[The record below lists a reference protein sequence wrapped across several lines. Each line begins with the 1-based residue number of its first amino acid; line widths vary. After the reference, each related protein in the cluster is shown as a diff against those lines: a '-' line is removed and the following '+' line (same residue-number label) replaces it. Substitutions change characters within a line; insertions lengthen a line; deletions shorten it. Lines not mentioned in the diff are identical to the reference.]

1 MNKDWLDKYIK
12 DENRFGAAVTGGIH
26 LLLIIIALLY
36 TIDFNQDNRSAYI
49 EVTLGEYRSGT
60 VAERAEVRQEQVAT
74 RPNPSEIQ
82 PDRPVPEQPR
92 PIETPQRVTEE
103 TTKPVELTKQE
114 EEVEAE
120 VIRTPETEVVD
131 PQNKQTSETVEEI
144 VIPPKTAEDEKV
156 QEGAETSGDVRGTQG
171 NLNAEQGLGTDEDL
185 SSPYNLQWEGELDRA
200 PMIQPLPENVA
211 NTEAVISVRF
221 EVNPDGS
228 LGRIIPLRKMNPE
241 LEREV
246 MSTLRS
252 WRFSRLP
259 AGAPQE
265 SQWGII
271 TFRFVFD

>member
-12 DENRFGAAVTGGIH
+12 DENRFGATVTGGIH

-144 VIPPKTAEDEKV
+144 VIPPKTAENEKV

-200 PMIQPLPENVA
+200 PMIQPLPENNA
-211 NTEAVISVRF
+211 NTEATITVRF
-221 EVNPDGS
+221 EVSPDGS
-228 LGRIIPLRKMNPE
+228 VRRIIPVTKMNPE

>member
-1 MNKDWLDKYIK
+1 MIQEWFNKYIK

-36 TIDFNQDNRSAYI
+36 TIDFSVDNRSAYI

-60 VAERAEVRQEQVAT
+60 IAERSEVRREQVAT

-82 PDRPVPEQPR
+82 PDRPAPEQPR

-103 TTKPVELTKQE
+103 TTKPVELTKQT

-120 VIRTPETEVVD
+120 VIRTPETKVVD
-131 PQNKQTSETVEEI
+131 PNTRQTAEKVEEI
-144 VIPPKTAEDEKV
+144 VIPPKTAEAEKV

-171 NLNAEQGLGTDEDL
+171 RLNAEQGLGTDEDL
-185 SSPYNLQWEGELDRA
+185 SSPYNLQWEGELDRS
-200 PMIQPLPENVA
+200 PMIQPLPENTA
-211 NTEAVISVRF
+211 NTEATITVRF
-221 EVNPDGS
+221 EVSPDGS
-228 LGRIIPLRKMNPE
+228 VRRIIPVTKMNPE

>member
-1 MNKDWLDKYIK
+1 MIKVWIDKFKK

-36 TIDFNQDNRSAYI
+36 TIDFNLDNRSAYI

-60 VAERAEVRQEQVAT
+60 IAERSEVRQEQVAT

-82 PDRPVPEQPR
+82 PDRPAPEQPR

-131 PQNKQTSETVEEI
+131 PKNKQTAETAEEI
-144 VIPPKTAEDEKV
+144 VIPPKTAEAEKV

-200 PMIQPLPENVA
+200 PMIQPLPENTA
-211 NTEAVISVRF
+211 NTEATITVRF
-221 EVNPDGS
+221 EVSPDGS
-228 LGRIIPLRKMNPE
+228 VRRIIPVTKMNPE

>member
-1 MNKDWLDKYIK
+1 MDKDWIDKFK
-12 DENRFGAAVTGGIH
+12 NDENRFGALVTGGIH
-26 LLLIIIALLY
+26 VLLIIIALLY
-36 TIDFNQDNRSAYI
+36 TIDFNLDNRSAYI

-60 VAERAEVRQEQVAT
+60 IAERSEVRPEQVAT

-82 PDRPVPEQPR
+82 PDRPAPEQPR

-103 TTKPVELTKQE
+103 TTKPVDLTKQE

-120 VIRTPETEVVD
+120 VLRTPETEVVD
-131 PQNKQTSETVEEI
+131 PQNKQTAETVEEI
-144 VIPPKTAEDEKV
+144 VIPPKTSEDEKV
-156 QEGAETSGDVRGTQG
+156 QEGAENSGDVRGTQG
-171 NLNAEQGLGTDEDL
+171 DLNAEQGTGTDEDL
-185 SSPYNLQWEGELDRA
+185 SSPYNLQWEGDLERA

-211 NTEAVISVRF
+211 NTEAVITVRF
-221 EVNPDGS
+221 EVNIDGS
-228 LGRIIPLRKMNPE
+228 VGRIIPLRKMNPE
-241 LEREV
+241 LESEV
-246 MSTLRS
+246 MRTLRS